1 MLKVDLDEVIDTIER
16 VSWYHIGDDGKL
28 VKGANSALH
37 TPLFKA
43 EDIFRALESFREA
56 EDGK

>member
-1 MLKVDLDEVIDTIER
+1 MPAVDLDKVIDVIEQ

-43 EDIFRALESFREA
+43 EDVFRALESFREVN
-56 EDGK
+56 DG